1 MKLAKKKKPFH
12 IDTKLDL
19 PDHIRAKVRP
29 VCEALYKDAK
39 TKFYK
44 IVSYFYEH
52 SNSTVAS
59 LLVIAP
65 KATEHLSAFVGT
77 TDP

>member
-1 MKLAKKKKPFH
+1 M
-12 IDTKLDL
+12 DTKLDL

-39 TKFYK
+39 TEFDRMK
-44 IVSYFYEH
+44 SNFYEH